1 MTVTTEI
8 CNTFNKSASD
18 YERFAKVQLEIGQ
31 RLFNRLDYLNI
42 KPKRI
47 LDLGCGPGYFSK
59 QLAAKY
65 PKAQIVGLDLAL
77 DMLLQSKNKQGLF
90 KKWSL
95 INADMRH
102 LPFESGTFDLVFANQ
117 VLHWANPMMPALRE
131 VNRVMAVNA
140 CLMFTTLGPST
151 FKEILSSWSGVNSH
165 AHINDFPDMHDVGD
179 WLMAEYFLNPVMDME
194 SISLHYE
201 SLTQL
206 IRALKSQGVK
216 NINKNRNPGLT
227 SKSSWKKFEENYE
240 GFKTEKGKYPLS
252 YEVVYGHAWKG
263 ERTRQ
268 DNGVESFIPISQIT
282 GLTKK
287 K

>member
-1 MTVTTEI
+1 MWTSLVTFSLAIIMTVTTEI

-216 NINKNRNPGLT
+216 NINKNSHL
-227 SKSSWKKFEENYE
+227 E
-240 GFKTEKGKYPLS
+240 
-252 YEVVYGHAWKG
+252 
-263 ERTRQ
+263 
-268 DNGVESFIPISQIT
+268 
-282 GLTKK
+282 
-287 K
+287 